1 MFPLLGGSPH
11 TEPLKGSGDGYA
23 PPCFKNRASISAGG
37 GHPWLEIIYTGSEL
51 ISDLRDRVEALTA
64 GADMEVLRIK
74 NARIMERA
82 LERDGDADTLD
93 TLDLYEV
100 FERCLAAHGVPD
112 EQRPDLRLA
121 YRETVASFL
130 EEDPHA

>member
-1 MFPLLGGSPH
+1 MKEAIESR
-11 TEPLKGSGDGYA
+11 LKA
-23 PPCFKNRASISAGG
+23 IAAGG

-82 LERDGDADTLD
+82 LERDDDADTLD
-93 TLDLYEV
+93 TLDVYEV

>member
-1 MFPLLGGSPH
+1 M
-11 TEPLKGSGDGYA
+11 
-23 PPCFKNRASISAGG
+23 
-37 GHPWLEIIYTGSEL
+37 EI
-51 ISDLRDRVEALTA
+51 
-64 GADMEVLRIK
+64 LRIK
-74 NARIMERA
+74 NARIMARA

-100 FERCLAAHGVPD
+100 FERCLAAHDIPD

-121 YRETVASFL
+121 YKETIASLF

>member
-1 MFPLLGGSPH
+1 M
-11 TEPLKGSGDGYA
+11 
-23 PPCFKNRASISAGG
+23 G
-37 GHPWLEIIYTGSEL
+37 GHRIPAESHRCRGRAPVARNHLYGSEL
-51 ISDLRDRVEALTA
+51 ISDLRDRVEALMA

-74 NARIMERA
+74 NARIMEHA
-82 LERDGDADTLD
+82 LERDDDADTLD
-93 TLDLYEV
+93 ALDVYEV

>member
-1 MFPLLGGSPH
+1 MRLQQILFRLYYNLLHQLQVLQSH
-11 TEPLKGSGDGYA
+11 HL
-23 PPCFKNRASISAGG
+23 
-37 GHPWLEIIYTGSEL
+37 
-51 ISDLRDRVEALTA
+51 VEALTA

-82 LERDGDADTLD
+82 LERDDDADTLD
-93 TLDLYEV
+93 ALDVYEV

>member
-1 MFPLLGGSPH
+1 MGGHRIPAESH
-11 TEPLKGSGDGYA
+11 R
-23 PPCFKNRASISAGG
+23 CRG
-37 GHPWLEIIYTGSEL
+37 GHPWLEIIYTGNEI
-51 ISDLRDRVEALTA
+51 ISDLRDRVEALTE
-64 GADMEVLRIK
+64 GTDMEILRIK

-93 TLDLYEV
+93 TLDVYEV